1 MHYVIV
7 AGIFG
12 LPFVVCAAVLV
23 AKALDAFVPEG
34 RREPSPMDKVGS
46 PEMASRVRDLADTFI
61 PAPLESDSKP

>member
-23 AKALDAFVPEG
+23 VKALDSLAAEE
-34 RREPSPMDKVGS
+34 RRKPGCVDKSGTQ
-46 PEMASRVRDLADTFI
+46 EIASRMRDLADTFI
-61 PAPLESDSKP
+61 PVPVEEESRS